1 VRAAVLLVLAA
12 CASAP
17 DRAVEPDLRPPAGS
31 TAEVITMADGAEL
44 VARHWAS
51 IDAAPRAVV
60 VIVHDRGADS
70 TRHAALAARLAAAGY
85 SVYAYDL
92 RGHGRSSGPRG
103 GPDDR
108 KFHVA
113 DLDRYVAAIATREP
127 GRPILAIGYG
137 FGAKLAAAAH
147 GVDAAL
153 TDPTTE
159 AEILAWLAAQQPA

>member
-1 VRAAVLLVLAA
+1 MILLVLAA

-31 TAEVITMADGAEL
+31 TAEVLTMADGAEL

-70 TRHAALAARLAAAGY
+70 TRHAGLAARLAAAGY
-85 SVYAYDL
+85 SVYAFDL

-103 GPDDR
+103 GPDGR
-108 KFHVA
+108 KLHVA
-113 DLDRYVAAIATREP
+113 DLERYAAAIATREP

-137 FGAKLAAAAH
+137 LGAKVAAGARGIDAVLA
-147 GVDAAL
+147 
-153 TDPTTE
+153 DPPTE